1 MIMKKLLILIILA
14 STVQLSAQV
23 STVYVSGQNMS
34 DHFRLYSSSEN
45 EDTKILGSPY
55 ADEHWTTGTI
65 SFKNISQI
73 VSDHLRLNASTNELE
88 VFNKGNK
95 MAIIEPFNVK
105 EVKVGD
111 REYIYAFYI
120 YEYGKSLYISSSYF
134 HVIYKGKIEL
144 LKRYYVKIVNNTYV
158 SNYMGGGGDGRNH
171 YSVKSEY
178 FFRTN
183 GDEAARELGGKKKDI
198 LKLMAD
204 CKDKIEE
211 FIKENKINVKNG
223 EDVEEII
230 KYYNSLCLESQ

>member
-1 MIMKKLLILIILA
+1 MKRLLILFLLIN
-14 STVQLSAQV
+14 SVQISAQV
-23 STVYVSGQNMS
+23 STVYVSGQSMS
-34 DHFRLYSSSEN
+34 EHFRMHPSSEN
-45 EDTKILGSPY
+45 VDTKILGSPY

-88 VFNKGNK
+88 VFNKGKK
-95 MAIIEPFNVK
+95 MAVIEPFNVK

-120 YEYGKSLYISSSYF
+120 YEYGKSFYISSSYF
-134 HVIYKGKIEL
+134 HVICKGKIEL
-144 LKRYYVKIVNNTYV
+144 LKRYYVRIVNNTYV
-158 SNYMGGGGDGRNH
+158 SNYMGGGGDGRMH

-178 FFRTN
+178 FYRTN

-211 FIKENKINVKNG
+211 FIKENKINVNND

-230 KYYNSLCLESQ
+230 NYYNSLCIESQ